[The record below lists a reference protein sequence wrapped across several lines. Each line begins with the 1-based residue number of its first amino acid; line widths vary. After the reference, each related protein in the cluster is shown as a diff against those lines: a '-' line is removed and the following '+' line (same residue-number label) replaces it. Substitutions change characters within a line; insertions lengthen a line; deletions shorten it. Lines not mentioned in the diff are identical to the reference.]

1 MYSRKTSSSC
11 ALIVASSCSVTLNQI
26 PKQCSRDD
34 TFDHLESTLHHVVL
48 LYRAKHPEHHM
59 LTLYM
64 LLQAASDIEEEMAEM
79 DSAAD
84 SDEEEARASL
94 KVKHKPTA
102 LFRVA
107 TTTKCI
113 VQNAENV
120 FMQRA

>member
-1 MYSRKTSSSC
+1 M
-11 ALIVASSCSVTLNQI
+11 
-26 PKQCSRDD
+26 
-34 TFDHLESTLHHVVL
+34 L

-59 LTLYM
+59 LTHCL

-84 SDEEEARASL
+84 SDKEEGRASL
-94 KVKHKPTA
+94 KVEHKPTA

-120 FMQRA
+120 LLQSVMINVCCFLFSCVFVRLKPVMVHSSH